1 MISNILTQILEC
13 LQFVNATRP
22 LGGQSTKDARIL
34 KIFTQNLLI
43 RVTDKR
49 ITTNTIAYTATA
61 KKISQG
67 TGTVFL
73 ACGPE
78 R

>member
-13 LQFVNATRP
+13 LQFGNATRP
-22 LGGQSTKDARIL
+22 LGGQTTTGARIL
-34 KIFTQNLLI
+34 KIFTRNLLI
-43 RVTDKR
+43 RATDKQ
-49 ITTNTIAYTATA
+49 ITANTIVYTATA

-73 ACGPE
+73 D
-78 R
+78 

>member
-1 MISNILTQILEC
+1 MT
-13 LQFVNATRP
+13 
-22 LGGQSTKDARIL
+22 GARIL
-34 KIFTQNLLI
+34 KIFTRNLLI
-43 RVTDKR
+43 RATDKQ
-49 ITTNTIAYTATA
+49 ITTNTIEYTATA